1 MLHYFRGQERLT
13 AFTLGRARVL
23 IGRSDASDIVV
34 PGTAISRTHAVLEPT
49 EDGWDLISRGRHGT
63 LVNDLTVEGR
73 TTLQDGDVIGL
84 APFHLVFDTKTVQ
97 KRASFTSTTAAPAPT
112 TRLLTLEQNQEKSL
126 VLETVVAEITEG
138 PDRGLRLRLD
148 KPSQTIGGRGSDHEL
163 GDKTLLPRH
172 LRIVLRHGRPMVRD
186 AAGPVII
193 DGVRVGNGTLPI
205 YPNEPVRI
213 GHTVLRMRTELVHA
227 DPKIERLGEMVGDS
241 EAMQRLF
248 GVLHRMAAYPA
259 PVLILGESGTG
270 KELAARGLHDV
281 SRRAERPFV
290 AVNCGAIAATLF
302 ESELFGHE
310 KGAFTGAEK
319 RRDGAFHQAD
329 GGTLFLDEVGEL
341 PEAAQT
347 KLLRVLESGEVRR
360 VGGSVVTYPDVRVV
374 AATNRDLQQEV
385 EAGRFRQD
393 LYFRLAVLAV
403 RIPPLRERLS
413 DLTMLSRAL
422 CARLGPEVHL
432 LPETLEVLRAHPYPG
447 NVRELKNVLTRA
459 FVLGGPLVRP
469 EAISFNPWSF
479 DAPPPP
485 GTDDNGLS
493 VARRAERDL
502 LLQTLAKHN
511 GNRSAAARELGL
523 ARSTLLYKMRRL
535 DIALDDAASA

>member
-23 IGRSDASDIVV
+23 IGRSDACDIVV

-49 EDGWDLISRGRHGT
+49 DDGWDLISRGRHGT
-63 LVNDLTVEGR
+63 QVNDSTVQGR
-73 TTLQDGDVIGL
+73 TTLHDGDVIGV
-84 APFHLVFDTKTVQ
+84 APFHLVFDTKTPQ

-112 TRLLTLEQNQEKSL
+112 SRLLTLEGSL
-126 VLETVVAEITEG
+126 VLETVVAEVTEG
-138 PDRGLRLRLD
+138 PDSGRRLRLD

-163 GDKTLLPRH
+163 GDTTLLPRH

-186 AAGPVII
+186 PAGPVII
-193 DGVRVGNGTLPI
+193 DGVRVGGGTLPI

-213 GHTVLRMRTELVHA
+213 GQTVLRMRTELVHA
-227 DPKIERLGEMVGDS
+227 DPKIERLGDMVGESD
-241 EAMQRLF
+241 AMQRLF
-248 GVLHRMAAYPA
+248 GVLHRMAAFPA

-281 SRRAERPFV
+281 SPRAERPFV

-360 VGGSVVTYPDVRVV
+360 VGGSVVSYPDVRVV
-374 AATNRDLQQEV
+374 AATNRDLQKEV
-385 EAGRFRQD
+385 DAGRFRQD

-403 RIPPLRERLS
+403 RIAPLRERPD
-413 DLTMLSRAL
+413 DLKLLCRTL

-432 LPETLEVLRAHPYPG
+432 LPESLEVLRAHPYPG

-459 FVLGGPLVRP
+459 FVLGGPLIRP
-469 EAISFNPWSF
+469 ESVSFNPWSF
-479 DAPPPP
+479 DAPPPASAR
-485 GTDDNGLS
+485 DSGLS
-493 VARRAERDL
+493 VARKAERDL
-502 LLQTLAKHN
+502 LLQTLARHN

-535 DIALDDAASA
+535 DIALDDAATG